1 MHADTDHSRD
11 SKSLR
16 NFCTRNQGLRP
27 NMFISYSKYHMC
39 PLPGRSSSLSK
50 GVLFANVS
58 SVFRGLEQSLYLRNI
73 IT

>member
-1 MHADTDHSRD
+1 
-11 SKSLR
+11 
-16 NFCTRNQGLRP
+16 
-27 NMFISYSKYHMC
+27 MC
-39 PLPGRSSSLSK
+39 PLPGWSSSLSK

>member
-1 MHADTDHSRD
+1 
-11 SKSLR
+11 
-16 NFCTRNQGLRP
+16 
-27 NMFISYSKYHMC
+27 MC